1 MLIMDIIKLLLSR
14 GWKKV
19 QYNKWGKNMKRS
31 KLLGIINFF
40 IVFLVFFIAYKVLK
54 IKTNI
59 INSALIGLSVGILI
73 YLYPKLLDRKK

>member
-1 MLIMDIIKLLLSR
+1 
-14 GWKKV
+14 
-19 QYNKWGKNMKRS
+19 MKRS

-54 IKTNI
+54 IKNNI
-59 INSALIGLSVGILI
+59 INSALIGLSIGILI

>member
-1 MLIMDIIKLLLSR
+1 
-14 GWKKV
+14 
-19 QYNKWGKNMKRS
+19 MKRS